1 MVAYWVLQIKTF
13 LGVTAVS
20 EPLNSKRNPGE
31 QPANQPPRRRIL
43 LLTLSA
49 ILAAEAA
56 LATAVTVWLV
66 VELITATPDS
76 FASAV
81 VILLLSAG
89 LACALWAMV
98 VGLLRGQPLVR
109 GAALTWQLL
118 QIAVAIG
125 CFQGVFA
132 VPSLGWALLIPAV
145 VAILLL
151 MSPPVVA
158 ATRRDS

>member
-1 MVAYWVLQIKTF
+1 M
-13 LGVTAVS
+13 S
-20 EPLNSKRNPGE
+20 EPLNSKPNSGE
-31 QPANQPPRRRIL
+31 QAPDPSSRRPIL
-43 LLTLSA
+43 LVALSVV
-49 ILAAEAA
+49 LAAEAL
-56 LATAVTVWLV
+56 LATGVTVWLV
-66 VELITATPDS
+66 IELLTATPDS

-81 VILLLSAG
+81 VILLLAAG

-98 VGLLRGQPLVR
+98 VGLLRRQTWVR

-132 VPSLGWALLIPAV
+132 VPSLGWALLIPAAI
-145 VAILLL
+145 AILLL

-158 ATRRDS
+158 ATRRVS

>member
-1 MVAYWVLQIKTF
+1 M
-13 LGVTAVS
+13 S
-20 EPLNSKRNPGE
+20 EPLNSKPNSGE
-31 QPANQPPRRRIL
+31 QISDQSSRRPIL
-43 LLTLSA
+43 LIALSVV
-49 ILAAEAA
+49 LAAEAA
-56 LATAVTVWLV
+56 LATGVTVWLV
-66 VELITATPDS
+66 FELLTATPDS

-98 VGLLRGQPLVR
+98 VGLLRRQSWVR

-132 VPSLGWALLIPAV
+132 VPALGWALLIPAV
-145 VAILLL
+145 LAIFLL

-158 ATRRDS
+158 ATRRLA

>member
-1 MVAYWVLQIKTF
+1 M
-13 LGVTAVS
+13 S
-20 EPLNSKRNPGE
+20 EPLNSKPNSGE
-31 QPANQPPRRRIL
+31 QISDQSSRRPIL
-43 LLTLSA
+43 LIALSVV
-49 ILAAEAA
+49 LAAEAA
-56 LATAVTVWLV
+56 LATGVTVWLV
-66 VELITATPDS
+66 FELLTATPDS

-98 VGLLRGQPLVR
+98 VGLLRRQSWVR

-158 ATRRDS
+158 ATRRLV

>member
-1 MVAYWVLQIKTF
+1 M
-13 LGVTAVS
+13 
-20 EPLNSKRNPGE
+20 NSKPNSGE
-31 QPANQPPRRRIL
+31 QAPDPSSRRPIL
-43 LLTLSA
+43 LVALSVV
-49 ILAAEAA
+49 LAAEAL
-56 LATAVTVWLV
+56 LATGVTVWLV
-66 VELITATPDS
+66 VELLTATPDS

-81 VILLLSAG
+81 VILLLAAG

-98 VGLLRGQPLVR
+98 VGLLRRQTWVR

-132 VPSLGWALLIPAV
+132 VPSLGWALLIPAAI
-145 VAILLL
+145 AILLL

-158 ATRRDS
+158 ATRRVS

>member
-1 MVAYWVLQIKTF
+1 M
-13 LGVTAVS
+13 S
-20 EPLNSKRNPGE
+20 EPLNSKPNSGE
-31 QPANQPPRRRIL
+31 QAPDPSSRRPIL
-43 LLTLSA
+43 LVALSVV
-49 ILAAEAA
+49 LAAEAL
-56 LATAVTVWLV
+56 LATGVTVWLV
-66 VELITATPDS
+66 VELLTATPDS

-81 VILLLSAG
+81 VILLLAAG

-98 VGLLRGQPLVR
+98 VGLLRRQTWVR

-132 VPSLGWALLIPAV
+132 VPSLGWALLIPAAI
-145 VAILLL
+145 AILLL

-158 ATRRDS
+158 ATRRVS

>member
-1 MVAYWVLQIKTF
+1 M
-13 LGVTAVS
+13 S
-20 EPLNSKRNPGE
+20 EPLNSKPNSGE
-31 QPANQPPRRRIL
+31 QISDQSSRRPIL
-43 LLTLSA
+43 LIALSVV
-49 ILAAEAA
+49 LAAEAA
-56 LATAVTVWLV
+56 LATGVTVWLV
-66 VELITATPDS
+66 FELLTATPDS

-98 VGLLRGQPLVR
+98 VGLLRRQSWVR

-158 ATRRDS
+158 ATRRLG